1 MPCHPLL
8 RGGLGRRAPIGSAV
22 RPNVLL
28 LITDQQ
34 RQPRHWP
41 DEPGWLPELMPNGAE
56 LSRTGLT
63 FSNGFCNTAMCSP
76 SRATLFTGRFP
87 AEHGVKLT
95 LTAADLKPDPRNMPG
110 VVAEMTKILRRGE
123 APPRRVLTQFARGAF
138 GIGSSTGGETELPID
153 TPNLPRLLRARG
165 YEVAYKGKWHLTH
178 PLGGEDSLLG
188 GWTERDGERIERDYG
203 FADWEAPDAGE
214 NANAANFGG
223 GNAGEGEGWDEV
235 YTRQIESWLGRT
247 ALPEP
252 FCLVASLVNPHD
264 VLGYPAQHIG
274 GGYTNEEFRDLG
286 VLLPPTVD
294 ENLSEKPSVHSLM
307 RMGMAAYLGPLK
319 TRRQQLDYVNFYAYL
334 HRVIDQK
341 IGRILGALGDPD
353 DPESLRSR
361 TIIVRCADHGEMGL
375 SHGGLR
381 QKAFNAYEETINVPL
396 VISNPVLFPEPKE
409 TAALGSLVDILPTI
423 LDVAGDD
430 GQTGEADPGLRG
442 RSLAPVIAAN
452 AAPERERVE
461 RSPVDLGSVLDHED
475 PAATVQDAVHFTY
488 DDHQAATALTEAPG
502 QPNRVRAIR
511 TATHKYAYYFDP
523 EGQRPAEYEMYD
535 LERDPCESHNLLHVN
550 WGTTRDA
557 ADRGVHAQLKEHL
570 AAAMEGA
577 KTTP

>member
-1 MPCHPLL
+1 M
-8 RGGLGRRAPIGSAV
+8 ASV

-34 RQPRHWP
+34 RQPQHWP
-41 DEPGWLPELMPNGAE
+41 DQPGWLRELMPNGAE
-56 LSRTGLT
+56 LARTGLT
-63 FSNGFCNTAMCSP
+63 FNNGFCNSAMCSP
-76 SRATLFTGRFP
+76 SRATLFTGRYP

-110 VVAEMTKILRRGE
+110 IVAEMSKILRGGE
-123 APPRRVLTQFARGAF
+123 APPRRVLKQFARGAF

-153 TPNLPRLLRARG
+153 MPNLPRLLAERG
-165 YEVAYKGKWHLTH
+165 YDVAYKGKWHLTH
-178 PLGGEDSLLG
+178 PLGGGDPQLL

-203 FADWEAPDAGE
+203 FTDWEAPDAGE
-214 NANAANFGG
+214 NAKAANFGG

-235 YTRQIESWLGRT
+235 YTRQIENWLGDR
-247 ALPEP
+247 ASEKP

-264 VLGYPAQHIG
+264 VLGYPAQHIT
-274 GGYTNEEFRDLG
+274 GGYTDDEFRDLG

-294 ENLSEKPSVHSLM
+294 ENMSDKPSVHSLM

-319 TRRQQLDYVNFYAYL
+319 NRRQQLDYVNFYAYL
-334 HRVIDQK
+334 HQVIDRK
-341 IGRILGALGDPD
+341 IGRILSALGDPG
-353 DPESLRSR
+353 DPDSLRSR

-409 TAALGSLVDILPTI
+409 TEALGSLVDILPTL
-423 LDVAGDD
+423 LDIAGD
-430 GQTGEADPGLRG
+430 GGRAGEGDDGLRG
-442 RSLAPVIAAN
+442 RSLTPIMAAD

-461 RSPVDLGSVLDHED
+461 RSPVDLGQVLEHEA
-475 PAATVQDAVHFTY
+475 PAETVQEAVHFTY

-511 TATHKYAYYFDP
+511 TATHKYAFYFDP
-523 EGQRPAEYEMYD
+523 DGERPSEYEMYD
-535 LERDPCESHNLLHVN
+535 LQRDPTEIHNLLHVH

-557 ADRGVHAQLKEHL
+557 ADSRVHIDLKERL
-570 AAAMEGA
+570 DTAMEEA
-577 KTTP
+577 RSTP

>member
-1 MPCHPLL
+1 M
-8 RGGLGRRAPIGSAV
+8 SAA

-41 DEPGWLPELMPNGAE
+41 DEPGWLRELMPNGAE
-56 LSRTGLT
+56 LARTGLS
-63 FSNGFCNTAMCSP
+63 FNNGFCNSAMCSP
-76 SRATLFTGRFP
+76 SRATLFTGRYP

-110 VVAEMTKILRRGE
+110 IVAEMSKILRGGE
-123 APPRRVLTQFARGAF
+123 APPRRVLKQFARGAF

-153 TPNLPRLLRARG
+153 MPNLPRLLAERG
-165 YEVAYKGKWHLTH
+165 YDVAYKGKWHLTH
-178 PLGGEDSLLG
+178 PLGGGDPQLL

-203 FADWEAPDAGE
+203 FMDWEAPDAGE
-214 NANAANFGG
+214 NAKAANFGG

-235 YTRQIESWLGRT
+235 YTRQIENWLGKRSS
-247 ALPEP
+247 EKP

-274 GGYTNEEFRDLG
+274 GGYTNDEFRDLG

-294 ENLSEKPSVHSLM
+294 EDMSDKPSVHSLM

-319 TRRQQLDYVNFYAYL
+319 NRRQQLDYVNFYAYL
-334 HRVIDQK
+334 HQVIDRK
-341 IGRILGALGDPD
+341 IGRILDALGDPG
-353 DPESLRSR
+353 DPDSLRSR
-361 TIIVRCADHGEMGL
+361 TIVIRCADHGEMGL

-396 VISNPVLFPEPKE
+396 VISNPVLFPAPQE
-409 TAALGSLVDILPTI
+409 TDALGSLVDILPTV
-423 LDVAGDD
+423 LDVAG
-430 GQTGEADPGLRG
+430 GVDPDVGLRG
-442 RSLAPVIAAN
+442 RSLAPILAAN
-452 AAPERERVE
+452 ASPERERVE
-461 RSPVDLGSVLDHED
+461 RSPVDLSPVLEHSS

-511 TATHKYAYYFDP
+511 TATHKYAFYFDP
-523 EGQRPAEYEMYD
+523 NGERPSEYEMYD
-535 LERDPCESHNLLHVN
+535 LQRDPTELHNLLNVN

-557 ADRGVHAQLKEHL
+557 ADSGVHMDLKERL
-570 AAAMEGA
+570 ETAMQEA
-577 KTTP
+577 RTTP